1 MMLAIARITSIA
13 IAKRIELSNSMTSR
27 ATRWRD
33 FDCRPVVVTLIQT
46 PTEQQKR
53 VQGHRTVATPSPFSC
68 FFAGLTCTSAVA
80 CLHVRAAS
88 QRLHVTDVRGHNMLP
103 SRLDL

>member
-13 IAKRIELSNSMTSR
+13 IAKRIELSNSMASR

-33 FDCRPVVVTLIQT
+33 FDCRPDVVTLIQT

-53 VQGHRTVATPSPFSC
+53 VQGHRIAATPSPFSC
-68 FFAGLTCTSAVA
+68 FFAG
-80 CLHVRAAS
+80 
-88 QRLHVTDVRGHNMLP
+88 
-103 SRLDL
+103 